1 MYDSHITFIRQ
12 SLLIANNALM
22 GQPEHLFIQLGDDK
36 DIKLDAIVRRADR
49 YQAVIDSYEFN
60 RGAIQ

>member
-22 GQPEHLFIQLGDDK
+22 GQTEHLFIQFGEDK
-36 DIKLDAIVRRADR
+36 DIILDGIVRRADR
-49 YQAVIDSYEFN
+49 YQAVIDDDQSN
-60 RGAIQ
+60 GG